1 MSLLTGRLHL
11 IQSTVFTAAKREHGA
26 PAERKL
32 QQSAVFTA
40 AKWERGASAA
50 RWQHFLSP
58 PYNVNTAIVI
68 AYCYPTTAVTAV
80 TYYYYY
86 LYHYY

>member
-1 MSLLTGRLHL
+1 VP
-11 IQSTVFTAAKREHGA
+11 Q
-26 PAERKL
+26 PARKL

-58 PYNVNTAIVI
+58 PYNVTTTTVI
-68 AYCYPTTAVTAV
+68 TYCYLTTAVTAV

-86 LYHYY
+86 LYHHY

>member
-1 MSLLTGRLHL
+1 VP
-11 IQSTVFTAAKREHGA
+11 Q
-26 PAERKL
+26 PARKL

-50 RWQHFLSP
+50 RRQHFLSP
-58 PYNVNTAIVI
+58 PYNVINTIVVT
-68 AYCYPTTAVTAV
+68 YCYLTTAVTAV

-86 LYHYY
+86 FYHYH